1 VSDLQSTLAS
11 QGRNPTH
18 GETNTSSNITF
29 SDPDAAFRPFVTPY
43 YSTRPHNDCGKIGDM
58 EG

>member
-11 QGRNPTH
+11 QGQK
-18 GETNTSSNITF
+18 NTQDDLIHSSNITF
-29 SDPDAAFRPFVTPY
+29 SDPDAAFRPFITPY
-43 YSTRPHNDCGKIGDM
+43 YSTRPQNDCGKIGDM